1 VFAARKLNSKDH
13 MKQQAGEKNN
23 MLEGSAG

>member
-1 VFAARKLNSKDH
+1 